1 MDDLAASDAIRPERD
16 EPAVESSAPRGQ
28 GRGRLALTMVVLA
41 ILIGLAGLLLHW
53 WTVGRFVQ
61 TTNDAFLQADQV
73 TVASKLAGY
82 VEAVL
87 VRDNQDVRADQPLVR
102 IDVRD
107 VQARLDQANA
117 QVAQGA
123 AAIGQAQAQIA
134 LQDAQIVQAQ
144 AQLAA
149 ARASLA
155 FASGE
160 VDRYGPLVQVG
171 AETRERLEQLRNNR
185 DQASAQ
191 TQAAAAQ
198 VLAGQRQ
205 IGALRTHV
213 QVAEAQSQQALAQ
226 ARQARH
232 AVDDAVIRAS
242 LDGRIGDRSVRA
254 GQFVQPGT
262 RLMTV
267 VPVQSIYLVANFK
280 ETQLGRMRRGQP
292 VEIRVDALAGQR
304 LRGVIESFSPGTAAQ
319 FALLPA
325 NNATGNFTKIVQRV
339 PVRIRVDAPANLRTR
354 LLPGLSAEVS
364 VDTRHLSA
372 SACDGVR
379 CRDAGR

>member
-1 MDDLAASDAIRPERD
+1 
-16 EPAVESSAPRGQ
+16 
-28 GRGRLALTMVVLA
+28 MVVLA